1 MFDSL
6 NPKLRKERVIY
17 LPWEVSSLNFNTQR
31 SQLEEESE
39 SSRKWSVSYQ
49 GSALC
54 QKHFTASIFVPFVQ
68 LQLWGSCL
76 RLKNLTFKTDLWGRI
91 RILPQI
97 ELIEQP
103 VVTPPQSLTI
113 NHEFLYQPVQN
124 NFSCSAA
131 ADWSALKLFFILSP
145 KLSKS
150 QTSCNSCFTKMF
162 VFEGEINRQQSPLY

>member
-31 SQLEEESE
+31 SQLEEGSE

-68 LQLWGSCL
+68 LQLWGSCP

-97 ELIEQP
+97 ELVEEP
-103 VVTPPQSLTI
+103 VDTPSQSLTI
-113 NHEFLYQPVQN
+113 NNEFLYQPVQN
-124 NFSCSAA
+124 NFSCSAT

-150 QTSCNSCFTKMF
+150 HTSCSSRFTKTF
-162 VFEGEINRQQSPLY
+162 VFEGKINRQQSPLY

>member
-6 NPKLRKERVIY
+6 NSKLRKKRVIY

-68 LQLWGSCL
+68 LQLWGSCP
-76 RLKNLTFKTDLWGRI
+76 RLKISTFKTDLWRRS

-103 VVTPPQSLTI
+103 VVTSSQSLTI
-113 NHEFLYQPVQN
+113 NNEFIYQPVQN
-124 NFSCSAA
+124 NFSCSAT

-150 QTSCNSCFTKMF
+150 QTSCNSRFTKTF
-162 VFEGEINRQQSPLY
+162 VFEGKINRQQSPLY